1 MSTKDLSRT
10 VIEGGRYRFNRYNR
24 RSSHKVARSKVHD
37 LEHRLCIHD
46 IADEAVFERPKPEF
60 RAFRDKL
67 APAKRW
73 LKSQVGRPWDKV
85 RSELFARFDTR
96 TTAGRHVLFD
106 HLLRDVEDVQWH
118 RYAWDVFYVS
128 HHGILRFESR
138 RPRGPRLWAGW
149 LPEPEGVLLAWL
161 GGRRIIERDEQ
172 MYWLVPTRAGGF
184 RQLHRLS
191 DADAQRFRGLP
202 TWFQERHRGARPA
215 PGGA

>member
-10 VIEGGRYRFNRYNR
+10 VIEGGRYRGNRYDRR
-24 RSSHKVARSKVHD
+24 RSHQVARGRTHELEHQLRVHD
-37 LEHRLCIHD
+37 L
-46 IADEAVFERPKPEF
+46 ADEAIFELPAPVYRC
-60 RAFRDKL
+60 FRDKL

-106 HLLRDVEDVQWH
+106 HLLSDVEDVAHH

-128 HHGILRFESR
+128 RHGILRFESS
-138 RPRGPRLWAGW
+138 RPRGPRRWAGW
-149 LPEPEGVLLAWL
+149 LPEPEATLVAWL
-161 GGRRIIERDEQ
+161 GGRRIIEHDGQ

-184 RQLHRLS
+184 RQQHRVS
-191 DADAQRFRGLP
+191 DADARRFRGLP
-202 TWFQERHRGARPA
+202 AWFQERYRGARPA
-215 PGGA
+215 SGEV